1 MSVAIM
7 LNGRN
12 YLEQST
18 SRTGNAEEKALDF
31 FLRAELGEAL
41 EMIWDVL
48 KHLPFSTMLKLTKCA
63 ALIVAVILL
72 THSISLTGLLA
83 LGGAIAGLLIAAI
96 TNILVWL
103 IYIPLYIAR
112 TPDFASSVIL
122 AFGLAWLVGVSPF
135 VALMLSP
142 LLIFGFR
149 LLEHSQ
155 LAQKQ
160 ISEILSDIGDIAE
173 KSNLKATIQDKARI
187 VADFIS
193 NVAPKHRLDLAR
205 LSQRIRIPVEV

>member
-1 MSVAIM
+1 MSVAIT

-12 YLEQST
+12 YLGVPT
-18 SRTGNAEEKALDF
+18 SRAATAEEKALDF

-41 EMIWDVL
+41 EMIWDVI
-48 KHLPFSTMLKLTKCA
+48 KHLPFSTMLKLTKVA

-103 IYIPLYIAR
+103 IYIPLYIVR

-142 LLIFGFR
+142 FLIFGFR

-160 ISEILSDIGDIAE
+160 VSEILSDIGDIVE
-173 KSNLKATIQDKARI
+173 KLNLKASILDKTRI
-187 VADFIS
+187 VAGFIS
-193 NVAPKHRLDLAR
+193 NVVPRNRWQLAR
-205 LSQRIRIPVEV
+205 LSQRI